1 MNHLNNII
9 NRIFSQDKNKA
20 EKISRYLTTMI
31 DQDYITDDDEN
42 ILYQFSQEFNNMSD
56 NLFEFIG
63 NVVNQNIVFNVPQ
76 LSIYLS
82 EDKIDVPCSRL
93 NTYLKCYWHK
103 ITYKSGLLREKVWV
117 PIKDFS
123 GNIIIERANVISYQK
138 EDLPYLLIYISRYL
152 KTIDYSTN

>member
-1 MNHLNNII
+1 MNHINNII
-9 NRIFSQDKNKA
+9 NRIFDQDKDKA
-20 EKISRYLTTMI
+20 EKFSRELTAMI
-31 DQDYITDDDEN
+31 NKDNITDDDEN
-42 ILYQFSQEFNNMSD
+42 ILHQLSQEFDNLSD

-63 NVVNQNIVFNVPQ
+63 NIVNQNIVFNVPQ

-82 EDKIDVPCSRL
+82 SDKIDVPCSRL

-103 ITYKSGLLREKVWV
+103 ITYKSGLPREKVWV

-138 EDLPYLLIYISRYL
+138 EDLPYLLIYIIRYL
-152 KTIDYSTN
+152 KTMDYHIH